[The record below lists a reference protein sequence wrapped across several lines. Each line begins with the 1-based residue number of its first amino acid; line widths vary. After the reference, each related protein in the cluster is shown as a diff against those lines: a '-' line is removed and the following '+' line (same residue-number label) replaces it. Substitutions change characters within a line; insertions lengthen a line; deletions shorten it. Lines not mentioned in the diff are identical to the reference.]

1 MHIDNGGLT
10 MATIEEIQK
19 RILSG
24 SAFRQEPKPKRK
36 SAKQQVREA
45 EERLLE
51 DILLRH
57 LRDKKWALPKKYEL
71 GLQSAISRVEEIKHG
86 MVKR

>member
-1 MHIDNGGLT
+1 
-10 MATIEEIQK
+10 MATIEAIQK

-24 SAFRQEPKPKRK
+24 PAFKQEPKPRRK

-51 DILLRH
+51 DILRH
-57 LRDKKWALPKKYEL
+57 LRDKKWALPKQYEL
-71 GLQSAISRVEEIKHG
+71 GLQSAISRVEEIKLG

>member
-1 MHIDNGGLT
+1 

-24 SAFRQEPKPKRK
+24 PAFRQEPKPKRK
-36 SAKQQVREA
+36 SAKQQVMDA
-45 EERLLE
+45 EEKLLD
-51 DILLRH
+51 DILRH
-57 LRDKKWALPKKYEL
+57 LRDKKWALPKQYEL
-71 GLQSAISRVEEIKHG
+71 GLQSAISRVEEIKFG

>member
-1 MHIDNGGLT
+1 

-19 RILSG
+19 RMLSG

-45 EERLLE
+45 EEKLLE
-51 DILLRH
+51 DILRH
-57 LRDKKWALPKKYEL
+57 LRDKKWGMPKRYEL

-86 MVKR
+86 MVRR

>member
-1 MHIDNGGLT
+1 
-10 MATIEEIQK
+10 MATAEEIQN

-24 SAFRQEPKPKRK
+24 SAFRQEAKPKRK

-45 EERLLE
+45 EERLLD
-51 DILLRH
+51 DILRH
-57 LRDKKWALPKKYEL
+57 LRDKKWGLPKQYDL

>member
-24 SAFRQEPKPKRK
+24 TAFKQEPKPKRK
-36 SAKQQVREA
+36 SAKQQVIEA
-45 EERLLE
+45 EEKLLD
-51 DILLRH
+51 DILRH
-57 LRDKKWALPKKYEL
+57 LRDKKWALPKQYEL
-71 GLQSAISRVEEIKHG
+71 GLQSAISRVEEIKLG
-86 MVKR
+86 MVRR

>member
-1 MHIDNGGLT
+1 

-45 EERLLE
+45 EDRLLE
-51 DILLRH
+51 DILRH
-57 LRDKKWALPKKYEL
+57 LRYKKWALPKQYEL
-71 GLQSAISRVEEIKHG
+71 GLQSAISRIEEIKLG
-86 MVKR
+86 MVRR

>member
-24 SAFRQEPKPKRK
+24 PAFRQEPKPKRK
-36 SAKQQVREA
+36 SAKQQVMDA
-45 EERLLE
+45 EEKLLD
-51 DILLRH
+51 DILRH
-57 LRDKKWALPKKYEL
+57 LRDKKWALPKQYEL
-71 GLQSAISRVEEIKHG
+71 GLQSAISRVEEIKLG
-86 MVKR
+86 MVRR

>member
-1 MHIDNGGLT
+1 
-10 MATIEEIQK
+10 MATIEEIQR

-24 SAFRQEPKPKRK
+24 PSLKQDPKPKRK

-51 DILLRH
+51 DILRH
-57 LRDKKWALPKKYEL
+57 LRDKKWGMPKQYEL

>member
-24 SAFRQEPKPKRK
+24 PAFRQEPKPKRK
-36 SAKQQVREA
+36 SAKQQVMDA
-45 EERLLE
+45 EEKLLD
-51 DILLRH
+51 DILRH
-57 LRDKKWALPKKYEL
+57 LRDKKWALPKQYEL
-71 GLQSAISRVEEIKHG
+71 GLQSATSRVEEIKLG

>member
-1 MHIDNGGLT
+1 MHIDSGWLA

-36 SAKQQVREA
+36 SAKQQVIEA
-45 EERLLE
+45 EEKLLD
-51 DILLRH
+51 DILRH
-57 LRDKKWALPKKYEL
+57 LRDKKWALPKQYEL
-71 GLQSAISRVEEIKHG
+71 GLQSAISRVEEIKLG

>member
-1 MHIDNGGLT
+1 MHIDSGGLT

-36 SAKQQVREA
+36 SARQQVREA
-45 EERLLE
+45 EERLLD
-51 DILLRH
+51 DILRH
-57 LRDKKWALPKKYEL
+57 LREKKWALPKQYEI

-86 MVKR
+86 MVRR

>member
-1 MHIDNGGLT
+1 MHIDNGAIT

-24 SAFRQEPKPKRK
+24 PAFRQEPKPKRK

-45 EERLLE
+45 EEELLD
-51 DILLRH
+51 DILRH
-57 LRDKKWALPKKYEL
+57 LRDKKWDLPKQYEL
-71 GLQSAISRVEEIKHG
+71 GLQSAISRVEEIKLG

>member
-1 MHIDNGGLT
+1 
-10 MATIEEIQK
+10 MATVEEIQK

-24 SAFRQEPKPKRK
+24 SAFRHEAKPKRK

-45 EERLLE
+45 EEKLLD
-51 DILLRH
+51 DILRH
-57 LRDKKWALPKKYEL
+57 LRDKKWGLPKQYGL
-71 GLQSAISRVEEIKHG
+71 GLQSAISRVEEIKFG

>member
-1 MHIDNGGLT
+1 
-10 MATIEEIQK
+10 MATVEEIQR

-45 EERLLE
+45 EDRLLD
-51 DILLRH
+51 DILRH
-57 LRDKKWALPKKYEL
+57 LREKEWGLPKQYEL
-71 GLQSAISRVEEIKHG
+71 GLQSAISRVEEIKFG

>member
-1 MHIDNGGLT
+1 

-24 SAFRQEPKPKRK
+24 PAFRQEQKPKRK
-36 SAKQQVREA
+36 SAKQQVIEA
-45 EERLLE
+45 EEKLLD
-51 DILLRH
+51 DILRH
-57 LRDKKWALPKKYEL
+57 LRDKKWGMPKQYEL
-71 GLQSAISRVEEIKHG
+71 GLQSSISRVEEIKLG

>member
-1 MHIDNGGLT
+1 MHIDNGAIT

-24 SAFRQEPKPKRK
+24 PAFRQEPKPKRK
-36 SAKQQVREA
+36 SAKQQVMDA
-45 EERLLE
+45 EEKLLD
-51 DILLRH
+51 DILRH
-57 LRDKKWALPKKYEL
+57 LRDKKWALPKQYEL
-71 GLQSAISRVEEIKHG
+71 GLQSAISRVEEIKLG

>member
-1 MHIDNGGLT
+1 MHIDNGGLV

-24 SAFRQEPKPKRK
+24 PAFRQEPKPKRK
-36 SAKQQVREA
+36 SAKQQVMDA
-45 EERLLE
+45 EEKLLD
-51 DILLRH
+51 DILRH
-57 LRDKKWALPKKYEL
+57 LRDKKWALPKQYEL
-71 GLQSAISRVEEIKHG
+71 GLQSAISRVEEIKLG

>member
-1 MHIDNGGLT
+1 
-10 MATIEEIQK
+10 MATAEEIQK

-24 SAFRQEPKPKRK
+24 SAFRQEAKPKRK

-45 EERLLE
+45 EERLM
-51 DILLRH
+51 DDMIRH
-57 LRDKKWALPKKYEL
+57 LREKKRELPQQYEL
-71 GLQSAISRVEEIKHG
+71 GWQSAISRVEEIKSG

>member
-1 MHIDNGGLT
+1 MHIDNGGLA

-24 SAFRQEPKPKRK
+24 PAFRQETNPKRK

-51 DILLRH
+51 DILRH
-57 LRDKKWALPKKYEL
+57 LRDKKWGMPKQYEL
-71 GLQSAISRVEEIKHG
+71 GLQSAISRVEEIKLG